1 MAEMTNK
8 RSRIKY
14 ISVLNALACFAVV
27 MLHSNGAFWT
37 YSTDSYWI
45 SADFIESFMY
55 FAVPVFFMIS
65 GTTLIDYRDKYSTRE
80 YFKKRIEKTLIPF
93 IAWSV
98 IGAFYQYYAGRLHID
113 WTVEGVKT
121 LIAGMMN
128 THVITV
134 YWFFIYL
141 FSIYLCIPPLAAIP
155 KTIRKEV
162 FKYCAAVSFLLQILV
177 PFICN
182 ITKFNY
188 GNGVTFFIGEGY
200 MFYIFAGW
208 LIKEHEFTKKEYAVT
223 YVLGIIGFLLHF
235 LGTYLESAKAGC
247 IVQTYKGYTNLPAVL
262 YSIAVFVL
270 VKQLSEKINENG
282 RAYKLIC
289 RFARYT
295 FAIYLIHWF
304 ILDLMTKVLNL
315 DKFLLCY
322 RIGMPFI
329 VIPLCI
335 ILAFLLRKVPII
347 KRIVP

>member
-37 YSTDSYWI
+37 YSADSYWI
-45 SADFIESFMY
+45 SADFIECFMY

-208 LIKEHEFTKKEYAVT
+208 LIKEHEFTKK
-223 YVLGIIGFLLHF
+223 
-235 LGTYLESAKAGC
+235 
-247 IVQTYKGYTNLPAVL
+247 
-262 YSIAVFVL
+262 
-270 VKQLSEKINENG
+270 
-282 RAYKLIC
+282 
-289 RFARYT
+289 
-295 FAIYLIHWF
+295 
-304 ILDLMTKVLNL
+304 
-315 DKFLLCY
+315 
-322 RIGMPFI
+322 
-329 VIPLCI
+329 
-335 ILAFLLRKVPII
+335 
-347 KRIVP
+347 

>member
-37 YSTDSYWI
+37 YSADSYWI
-45 SADFIESFMY
+45 SADFIECFMY

-134 YWFFIYL
+134 YWFSY
-141 FSIYLCIPPLAAIP
+141 
-155 KTIRKEV
+155 
-162 FKYCAAVSFLLQILV
+162 
-177 PFICN
+177 ICSA
-182 ITKFNY
+182 
-188 GNGVTFFIGEGY
+188 
-200 MFYIFAGW
+200 YIFV
-208 LIKEHEFTKKEYAVT
+208 YR
-223 YVLGIIGFLLHF
+223 LLR
-235 LGTYLESAKAGC
+235 
-247 IVQTYKGYTNLPAVL
+247 L
-262 YSIAVFVL
+262 Y
-270 VKQLSEKINENG
+270 QRQSEKKYSNT
-282 RAYKLIC
+282 A
-289 RFARYT
+289 
-295 FAIYLIHWF
+295 
-304 ILDLMTKVLNL
+304 
-315 DKFLLCY
+315 
-322 RIGMPFI
+322 PQ
-329 VIPLCI
+329 
-335 ILAFLLRKVPII
+335 
-347 KRIVP
+347 